1 MRGHVSS
8 VSASSRENAS
18 MVRRRTALLLLSVL
32 ASLPAV
38 AAAQASDTVVYYH
51 TDAIGSVRAVTDAAG
66 QVVARYDYL
75 PFGEACGTTCGPPPA
90 VADPIQFGGKERDVD
105 TGFDYFGGRY
115 YASGNG
121 RFTTVDPFLD
131 IEQALVDPQR
141 WNRYTYV
148 RNNPFRYVDPDGRA
162 IETLWDAFNVG
173 LGFASLVDNLRQGN
187 YGSATLDAGGVL
199 LDSGAAVV
207 PFLPG
212 GVATAIQAA
221 RAVDKA
227 AVVYQSIKTGEN
239 AVQYVGITNNLSRR
253 ALEHLA
259 EKGIKI
265 EQIQKLGELSRGDA
279 RAVEQALIEIHKLG
293 KEGGTLLNK
302 INSISR
308 SNPQYAERLKRG
320 LDLLQQTG
328 YGVP

>member
-1 MRGHVSS
+1 MSGRALEEMTMSIK
-8 VSASSRENAS
+8 R
-18 MVRRRTALLLLSVL
+18 LLLAVVVGIVL
-32 ASLPAV
+32 VPTV
-38 AAAQASDTVVYYH
+38 AQAQDEVVYYH
-51 TDAIGSVRAVTDAAG
+51 TDAIGSVRAITDATGA
-66 QVVARYDYL
+66 VVGRYDFL
-75 PFGEACGTTCGPPPA
+75 PFGELWPSVPPA
-90 VADPIQFGGKERDVD
+90 PAEVRQFAGKERDEES
-105 TGFDYFGGRY
+105 GLDYVGARY

-131 IEQALVDPQR
+131 IDQALVDPQR

-148 RNNPFRYVDPDGRA
+148 RNNPLRYVDPDGRA
-162 IETLWDAFNVG
+162 IETLWDAFNIG
-173 LGFASLVDNLRQGN
+173 LGFTSLVDNLRQGN
-187 YGSATLDAGGVL
+187 FGSAAVDAGGLL

-212 GVATAIQAA
+212 GVATAIKGA

-227 AVVYQSIKTGEN
+227 TVVYQSVKTGEN

-308 SNPQYAERLKRG
+308 SNPQYADRLKRG
-320 LDLLQQTG
+320 LELLDEVG
-328 YGVP
+328 YGVQR